1 MLNDSEQIEETEAR
15 AADGDATGEAG
26 VRGDEVE
33 VEWQHNGAEEEISVA
48 AEDHG
53 NEQNGAD
60 CSECTP
66 REEQQ

>member
-1 MLNDSEQIEETEAR
+1 MPNDSEQIREAGVGGDDGV
-15 AADGDATGEAG
+15 AAGEAG
-26 VRGDEVE
+26 VRGNEVE
-33 VEWQHNGAEEEISVA
+33 VEWQQNGAEEETPVA